1 MNNRIPRK
9 FYSITGEML
18 INTSE
23 SMPGDVI
30 HITKNDYGYLGYNK
44 RTNRHFYL
52 FASMIRN
59 AEIIRITEIMQ

>member
-9 FYSITGEML
+9 FNRIVCETL

-23 SMPGDVI
+23 TLAGDVI
-30 HITKNDYGYLGYNK
+30 HVTKNDHGYLGYNP

-52 FASMIRN
+52 FVSMLRN
-59 AEIIRITEIMQ
+59 AEIIRITDIS